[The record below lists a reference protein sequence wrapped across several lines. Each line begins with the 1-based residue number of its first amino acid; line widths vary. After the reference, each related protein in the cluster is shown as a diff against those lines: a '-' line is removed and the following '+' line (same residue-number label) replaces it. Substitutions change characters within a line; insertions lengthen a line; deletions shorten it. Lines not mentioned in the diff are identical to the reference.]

1 MALVKKVLTEAAA
14 LTEGSVKKESKIMA
28 AARTLHESG
37 LAKRCPAVAAL
48 MESTNKADKAK
59 AAVITTALKN
69 TAALYES
76 AGVRGL
82 LKEDVT
88 TSTAGLMPGV
98 ASLTPQVVDIVSIF
112 YPQMVAHYIADIQ
125 ALDKQT
131 GEIFVIKTRYGMSAA
146 TVQAGD
152 IIFETPTDGTYA
164 SEKLTATA
172 TNIEGTTTYT
182 LNLAGREAGAT
193 TTTTDEDSGAVTVT
207 GGVKVA
213 IRKGSVRVFLGG
225 KEVARDYG
233 TGVLLSKNVD
243 SANSTVDYANGTVTV
258 AFNDGFALEAGA
270 VVSAEALY
278 DSEIYDDAI
287 RTVEFDILEKPVRAE
302 EHPLMSS
309 YSVASALVANA
320 HMNLDVD
327 EMISNQL
334 AGTIRWERDID
345 LVKKISA
352 AAVAHPELAFDCS
365 ANGTNLTLKQRYNA
379 YDVFISGARGA
390 IQEAMGR
397 GTVEFM
403 IVSASQGLPI
413 VEQID
418 GFVAA
423 PESKKPIGPYLAGT
437 LRDGTINVIAVPYTA
452 TLPADEI
459 VFGFKGYQ
467 VGDASVIVAE
477 WVPLYFTPTFQA
489 PNLKNHKGC
498 LSFYDLFVNE
508 PKYLVKGAIENF
520 NSYVANP

>member
-88 TSTAGLMPGV
+88 SAAAGLMPGV

-146 TVQAGD
+146 TVEAGD
-152 IIFETPTDGTYA
+152 IIFEKPTDGTYA

-172 TNIEGTTTYT
+172 AVTAENVEGTHQFT
-182 LNLAGREAGAT
+182 LTLAGRNGEDT
-193 TTTTDEDSGAVTVT
+193 T
-207 GGVKVA
+207 VA

-233 TGVLLSKNVD
+233 TGVLLSKNVK
-243 SANSTVDYANGTVTV
+243 SSESVVDYAAGTVTV
-258 AFNDGFALEAGA
+258 AFVDGYALEAGA

-278 DSEIYDDAI
+278 DSEENDEAI

-320 HMNLDVD
+320 HMNLDID

-334 AGTIRWERDID
+334 AGTIRWERDLD
-345 LVKKISA
+345 LINKINVA
-352 AAVAHPELAFDCS
+352 AGAADADMTFDCS

-379 YDVFISGARGA
+379 YDVFVSTARGK

-397 GTVEFM
+397 GTVEYM

-437 LRDGTINVIAVPYTA
+437 LRDGTINVIAVPYTK
-452 TLPADEI
+452 TLPEDQI
-459 VFGFKGYQ
+459 IFGFKGYQ
-467 VGDASVIVAE
+467 AGDAAVIVAE

-508 PKYLVKGAIENF
+508 PKYLVKSAITAF
-520 NSYVANP
+520 NTSK

>member
-14 LTEGSVKKESKIMA
+14 LTEGTVKKESKIMA

-88 TSTAGLMPGV
+88 SAAAGLMPGV

-146 TVQAGD
+146 TVEAGD
-152 IIFETPTDGTYA
+152 IIFEKPTDGTYA
-164 SEKLTATA
+164 SEKLTGTA
-172 TNIEGTTTYT
+172 NAQEAAQTDFELT
-182 LNLAGREAGAT
+182 LAGRNG
-193 TTTTDEDSGAVTVT
+193 EDTEVT
-207 GGVKVA
+207 

-243 SANSTVDYANGTVTV
+243 SAASVVNYTAGTVKVVFLNGVDAGATVTV
-258 AFNDGFALEAGA
+258 
-270 VVSAEALY
+270 EALY
-278 DSEIYDDAI
+278 DSEENDEAI

-320 HMNLDVD
+320 HMNLDID

-334 AGTIRWERDID
+334 AGTIRWERDLD
-345 LVKKISA
+345 LINKINVA
-352 AAVAHPELAFDCS
+352 AGAADADMIFDCS

-379 YDVFISGARGA
+379 YDVFVSTARGK

-397 GTVEFM
+397 GTVEYM

-437 LRDGTINVIAVPYTA
+437 LRDGTINVIAVPYTK
-452 TLPADEI
+452 TLPEDQI
-459 VFGFKGYQ
+459 IFGFKGYQ
-467 VGDASVIVAE
+467 AGDAAVIVAE

-508 PKYLVKGAIENF
+508 PKYLVKSAITAF
-520 NSYVANP
+520 NTSK

>member
-14 LTEGSVKKESKIMA
+14 LTEGTVKKESKIMA

-88 TSTAGLMPGV
+88 SAAAGLMPGV

-146 TVQAGD
+146 TVEAGD
-152 IIFETPTDGTYA
+152 IIFEKPTDGTYA

-172 TNIEGTTTYT
+172 AVTAENVAGTHTFTVE
-182 LNLAGREAGAT
+182 LAGRNGENT
-193 TTTTDEDSGAVTVT
+193 T
-207 GGVKVA
+207 VA

-233 TGVLLSKNVD
+233 TGVLLSKNVK
-243 SANSTVDYANGTVTV
+243 SSESVVDYAAGTVTV
-258 AFNDGFALEAGA
+258 AFVDGYALEEGA
-270 VVSAEALY
+270 MVAVEALY
-278 DSEIYDDAI
+278 DSEENDEAI

-320 HMNLDVD
+320 HMNLDID

-334 AGTIRWERDID
+334 AGTIRWERDLD
-345 LVKKISA
+345 LIKKIEA
-352 AAVAHPELAFDCS
+352 AAVVKNELAFDCS

-403 IVSASQGLPI
+403 IVSASHGLPI

-423 PESKKPIGPYLAGT
+423 PEAKKPIGPYLAGT
-437 LRDGTINVIAVPYTA
+437 LRDGTINVIAVPYTTA
-452 TLPADEI
+452 MPADQV

-467 VGDASVIVAE
+467 AGDAAVIVAE

-520 NSYVANP
+520 NGIGA

>member
-59 AAVITTALKN
+59 AAVITTALRN

-146 TVQAGD
+146 TVEAGD
-152 IIFETPTDGTYA
+152 IIFEKPTDGTYA

-172 TNIEGTTTYT
+172 APAVPGTTTYT
-182 LNLAGREAGAT
+182 LTLANRETGANDAT
-193 TTTTDEDSGAVTVT
+193 
-207 GGVKVA
+207 VA

-233 TGVLLSKNVD
+233 TGVLLSKNVN
-243 SANSTVDYANGTVTV
+243 SAASVVDYAAGTVTV
-258 AFNDGFALEAGA
+258 AFNDGFELEEGA

-278 DSEIYDDAI
+278 DSEIYDEAI

-334 AGTIRWERDID
+334 AGTIRWERDLD
-345 LVKKISA
+345 LIKKIEA
-352 AAVAHPELAFDCS
+352 AAAHKDALDFDCQ

-379 YDVFISGARGA
+379 YDVFVSSARGI

-423 PESKKPIGPYLAGT
+423 PEAKKPIGPYLAGT
-437 LRDGTINVIAVPYTA
+437 LRDGTVNVIAVPYTA
-452 TLPADEI
+452 TLPADQVI
-459 VFGFKGYQ
+459 FGFKGYQ
-467 VGDASVIVAE
+467 TGDASVIVAE

-508 PKYLVKGAIENF
+508 PKYLVKGNIENF
-520 NSYVANP
+520 NLSA

>member
-59 AAVITTALKN
+59 AAVMTTVLKN

-88 TSTAGLMPGV
+88 SSTAGLMPGV

-146 TVQAGD
+146 TVEAGD
-152 IIFETPTDGTYA
+152 IIFEKPTDGTYA
-164 SEKLTATA
+164 SEKLAATTTAVP
-172 TNIEGTTTYT
+172 GTTTFT
-182 LNLAGREAGAT
+182 LTLANRETGAN
-193 TTTTDEDSGAVTVT
+193 DAN
-207 GGVKVA
+207 VA

-233 TGVLLSKNVD
+233 TGVLLSKNVK
-243 SANSTVDYANGTVTV
+243 SSESVVDYAAGTVTV
-258 AFNDGFALEAGA
+258 AFVDGYALEADA

-278 DSEIYDDAI
+278 DSEIYDEAI

-334 AGTIRWERDID
+334 AGTIRWERDLD
-345 LVKKISA
+345 LIKKINA
-352 AAVAHPELAFDCS
+352 AAAHYDALDFDCQ

-379 YDVFISGARGA
+379 YDVMISTARGT

-403 IVSASQGLPI
+403 IVSAQQGLPI

-423 PESKKPIGPYLAGT
+423 PEAKKPIGPYLAGT
-437 LRDGTINVIAVPYTA
+437 LRDGTINVIAVPYSGIHPVHELNDA
-452 TLPADEI
+452 V

-467 VGDASVIVAE
+467 AGDASVIVAE

-508 PKYLVKGAIENF
+508 PKYLAKGAIKNF
-520 NSYVANP
+520 NLSA

>member
-146 TVQAGD
+146 TVEAGD
-152 IIFETPTDGTYA
+152 IIFEKPTDGTYA
-164 SEKLTATA
+164 SEKLAASTAITA
-172 TNIEGTTTYT
+172 ENLSGEYV
-182 LNLAGREAGAT
+182 LNLVGREAGAPT
-193 TTTTDEDSGAVTVT
+193 TGAEGKLE
-207 GGVKVA
+207 GGVEVA

-243 SANSTVDYANGTVTV
+243 SAQSVVDYAAGTVTV
-258 AFNDGFALEAGA
+258 AFNDGFELEEGA

-334 AGTIRWERDID
+334 AGTIRWERDLD
-345 LVKKISA
+345 LIKKLEA
-352 AAVAHPELAFDCS
+352 AAVAHPELLFDCS

-403 IVSASQGLPI
+403 IVSATQGLPI

-452 TLPADEI
+452 TLPEDQI
-459 VFGFKGYQ
+459 IFGFKGYQ
-467 VGDASVIVAE
+467 AGDASVIVAE

-508 PKYLVKGAIENF
+508 PKYLVKAGIEKFNGIGA
-520 NSYVANP
+520 

>member
-164 SEKLTATA
+164 SEKLTASTA
-172 TNIEGTTTYT
+172 ITAENLSGEYI
-182 LNLAGREAGAT
+182 LNLAGREAGAPT
-193 TTTTDEDSGAVTVT
+193 MNEETDKLE

-345 LVKKISA
+345 LVNKISA

-365 ANGTNLTLKQRYNA
+365 ANGSNLTLKQRYNS